1 MFYHRTCKAEP
12 QSLLHASPPRRRH
25 ANAQEQT
32 KNVPGEGREVHSG
45 DRRRSP
51 PRRQDGED
59 VAAATRIQ
67 KYIKP
72 TQNVKMSKKHKK
84 NYLRA
89 DPERRFRFIF
99 FFKYIKIS
107 G

>member
-84 NYLRA
+84 LFTRGSREKVSLN
-89 DPERRFRFIF
+89 F
-99 FFKYIKIS
+99 FFF
-107 G
+107 